1 MYTNVLQ
8 NPDLQNIWDKTQ
20 FTDDKGQVGLIE
32 FPTHWKVSFEPLSSE
47 DRKLKRYPQ
56 VLHQERGTAIQAGWR
71 AWQVSF
77 KQKVEIKANQRY
89 LAKAVFRPDVN
100 FGVDEAPNLEAIQWR
115 FRLLAGNLEVGHS
128 DWQTTGKGTFKQEE
142 ELLFP
147 FQSAQD
153 QTLEY
158 RFEVRSPF
166 PNNVCDFRLYTLRLE
181 TVAADYGGPDVPVLG
196 SQNETDEAEDED
208 PTPIPGELQTPLT
221 LLDVLT
227 EEDIDVM
234 QDAANRFFAALKRLK
249 AST

>member
-1 MYTNVLQ
+1 VYTNVLQ
-8 NPDLQNIWDKTQ
+8 NPDLQGVWDKTQ
-20 FTDDKGQVGLIE
+20 FTDDKGQVGFIE
-32 FPTHWKVSFEPLSSE
+32 HPTHWKVVFEPMSSE
-47 DRKLKRYPQ
+47 DRTLKRYPQ

-71 AWQVSF
+71 SWMVMF
-77 KQKVEIKANQRY
+77 KQTVELKANQRY
-89 LAKAVFRPDVN
+89 LAKALFKPDVN
-100 FGVDEAPNLEAIQWR
+100 FAAGAAANLNAIQWR
-115 FRLLAGNLEVGHS
+115 FRLGTDSRNGVGHS
-128 DWQTTGKGTFKQEE
+128 DWQTTGQGAFKQEE

-181 TVAADYGGPDVPVLG
+181 EVPADYGGPDVPVLG
-196 SQNETDEAEDED
+196 TQSEVDDEA
-208 PTPIPGELQTPLT
+208 PPMPIPGELQSTVT

-227 EEDIDVM
+227 EKDIDVM

-249 AST
+249 SST